1 MNANRRK
8 KGQQESSPADLCRQG
23 SKFCQSPASV
33 PPISRQWYLAFLL
46 LLLSLCVRTFSFSLS
61 KPSSFLA
68 EYGRDWTLQLA
79 AICSCFTLVGLFS
92 ERRRSFSFAFHG
104 VFRDVFH
111 FAASDGV
118 WLERRAKRSVHIRLY
133 IIIIDAAFSALIFF
147 WIRTIERERQV

>member
-79 AICSCFTLVGLFS
+79 AICSCFTLVGLFG
-92 ERRRSFSFAFHG
+92 ERRRSFSFVFHG
-104 VFRDVFH
+104 VSWDVFYYT
-111 FAASDGV
+111 ASDGV
-118 WLERRAKRSVHIRLY
+118 WLGRRGKKSVHKRLY
-133 IIIIDAAFSALIFF
+133 IIIIIDAAFLAFLD
-147 WIRTIERERQV
+147 